1 MQRRVWAPQGQTE
14 QTKDF
19 TLQEVWAPQG
29 QHNGHIKFKTIE
41 GVVKS
46 LWKQQQQPYTL
57 TPEQQQQQ
65 LIAEEVMDFEFEKYK
80 CRFFSNWLE
89 LSKVFIGSVLPNSS
103 DKKEAASDWLLGL
116 IVRFVLVGNAP
127 IGQFELLLWIQNF
140 LAGKFE
146 CWREDYL
153 GHFRSLPVM
162 QLLVTSGDVTSG
174 DVTAPRPCS
183 PQMIN
188 GWCFYTTSTFLFIWK
203 DWVWSH

>member
-65 LIAEEVMDFEFEKYK
+65 LIAEGVMDFEFEKYK
-80 CRFFSNWLE
+80 C
-89 LSKVFIGSVLPNSS
+89 
-103 DKKEAASDWLLGL
+103 
-116 IVRFVLVGNAP
+116 
-127 IGQFELLLWIQNF
+127 
-140 LAGKFE
+140 
-146 CWREDYL
+146 
-153 GHFRSLPVM
+153 
-162 QLLVTSGDVTSG
+162 
-174 DVTAPRPCS
+174 TACLR
-183 PQMIN
+183 
-188 GWCFYTTSTFLFIWK
+188 
-203 DWVWSH
+203 